1 MNDAKKLEIKIE
13 INFGTKFVFSTIIK
27 INTST
32 CLKIRF
38 NKFNFELLI
47 LKFLISLVNT
57 IFMCN

>member
-13 INFGTKFVFSTIIK
+13 INFGTKFVFSTIK

-47 LKFLISLVNT
+47 LKFSISLVNT
-57 IFMCN
+57 VFMCN